1 MTKQSLYILAFKD
14 EAVIKVGL
22 AIDPWLRIAA
32 LGSAR
37 FDLGAS
43 YLVQCRD
50 KSAVRTLERMLK
62 TFFNDHRVTPEKELS
77 SGNTETFHA
86 SILPEMLQAIEKLSS
101 IFPGS
106 ELKIQSDLSSIA
118 PVRAGASKNGADH
131 AKRVWQRLYA
141 KRVSQ
146 RLYEQID
153 RSRNGL

>member
-37 FDLGAS
+37 FDLSAS

-62 TFFNDHRVTPEKELS
+62 IFKRLKALLRAYQINGCMPQRRRIDGKTLYAVRVYEWIEESGASPFNCSCRFELS
-77 SGNTETFHA
+77 
-86 SILPEMLQAIEKLSS
+86 PEQA
-101 IFPGS
+101 
-106 ELKIQSDLSSIA
+106 A
-118 PVRAGASKNGADH
+118 VHRARKMIGARRTRRAQEASKALAEGMTAERAENAP
-131 AKRVWQRLYA
+131 
-141 KRVSQ
+141 
-146 RLYEQID
+146 
-153 RSRNGL
+153 